1 MVGIYGNHPEDKARE
16 RELDRYLAEPEYEVE
31 LFSAEE
37 VADDILDNG
46 TKNFDWTDWQT
57 LTESDKAQA
66 FDELIEVIAGLKV
79 DHALTM
85 VENRAEYYEEII
97 SKILYIFHSV
107 RF

>member
-46 TKNFDWTDWQT
+46 TKKLRLDRLAN
-57 LTESDKAQA
+57 
-66 FDELIEVIAGLKV
+66 I
-79 DHALTM
+79 
-85 VENRAEYYEEII
+85 NRI
-97 SKILYIFHSV
+97 
-107 RF
+107 R